1 MRYGRRRHEISSMRT
16 WPKYLEKPKTPHNEP
31 TANRDE
37 IETNPTKTTDERTR
51 ETANRD
57 EIETNPT
64 KTTGERTRE
73 TANRQEQDKR
83 KLSAKTRKTQCV

>member
-1 MRYGRRRHEISSMRT
+1 MRPDT
-16 WPKYLEKPKTPHNEP
+16 KTPHYEP

-51 ETANRD
+51 ETANR
-57 EIETNPT
+57 
-64 KTTGERTRE
+64 
-73 TANRQEQDKR
+73 QEQDKR